1 MDVDTAYLNA
11 TLNEDI
17 YITQPKGFED
27 KTELVCKLK
36 KAIYGLKQ
44 AGLAWYQHLSGIL
57 FNMGFRKATS
67 DTCLF
72 VKHTPEPLLLAT
84 YVDDIVIASTSQQL
98 INEFEQDISKYLK
111 IKILGDIK
119 HILGWK
125 IDIMDNG
132 DVIAHQAHYIDRVL
146 KKFRMANSNP
156 VNTPSLKEQQL
167 ITEKTQNEIDFP
179 YRQAV
184 GSLLYISNSTRPD
197 IAQAVHHA
205 ARFVGSPTEQN
216 VQAVKRI
223 MKYLKGTINY
233 GIIFKKSSNT
243 DMIGFADAD
252 YSNDPQDAH
261 STSGYIFKT
270 NGPVVWKSKKQSLT
284 ATSTTEAEVI
294 ALHEAA
300 KEAVWLSDIVAD
312 MTGSDD
318 KRPIIINEDN
328 AACLALVNGKRT
340 PARTRHLTRRIS
352 YIRDLIE
359 ANKITVIKCSTID
372 MLADPLTKPI
382 GPIDL
387 RRKTRGV
394 LGAAPTNID
403 DGTNTNRD
411 GAADHDTTITM
422 KDPPSDFQTGV
433 AAPSRSTLPTLA
445 TSIET
450 KATKSRSNLHCH
462 GHI

>member
-1 MDVDTAYLNA
+1 
-11 TLNEDI
+11 
-17 YITQPKGFED
+17 
-27 KTELVCKLK
+27 
-36 KAIYGLKQ
+36 
-44 AGLAWYQHLSGIL
+44 
-57 FNMGFRKATS
+57 
-67 DTCLF
+67 
-72 VKHTPEPLLLAT
+72 
-84 YVDDIVIASTSQQL
+84 
-98 INEFEQDISKYLK
+98 
-111 IKILGDIK
+111 
-119 HILGWK
+119 
-125 IDIMDNG
+125 
-132 DVIAHQAHYIDRVL
+132 
-146 KKFRMANSNP
+146 MA
-156 VNTPSLKEQQL
+156 
-167 ITEKTQNEIDFP
+167 

-197 IAQAVHHA
+197 IAQAVHYA

-243 DMIGFADAD
+243 DMIGFADAA
-252 YSNDPQDAH
+252 YSNDPQDAD

-411 GAADHDTTITM
+411 GAADHDHDDNDEGPPKRLSNGSGRAQPEHPTDTRDEHRDKGHQVPLKPSLSRTYLRESVGRAAQPPIAQ
-422 KDPPSDFQTGV
+422 PPSAQPHSAGT
-433 AAPSRSTLPTLA
+433 PCCC
-445 TSIET
+445 
-450 KATKSRSNLHCH
+450 K
-462 GHI
+462 